1 VKPSDEHSAELAI
14 KNPMGFHVRPVQ
26 RFAELARLFQS
37 DVEVKL
43 RGRNVSGKSIMSL
56 MTLGARRGDT
66 LLVTARGVDARQC
79 IGVLTFLAGNRFF
92 VEDSLD
98 GGGEPGRHM
107 ERLAH
112 MASCFNSKIT
122 VSLDERQ
129 ADAKQPDAL
138 RALGLEPT
146 SVPELRIEGDDA
158 EQARAVLGQL
168 CQHCYFVEDAMG
180 KRKDRA
186 S

>member
-1 VKPSDEHSAELAI
+1 
-14 KNPMGFHVRPVQ
+14 MGFHVRPVQ

-37 DVEVKL
+37 DVEVQL

-66 LLVTARGVDARQC
+66 MLVTARGVDARQC
-79 IGVLTFLAGNRFF
+79 IGVLMFLAGNRFF
-92 VEDSLD
+92 VEDALD
-98 GGGEPGRHM
+98 GGGEPGRHL

-112 MASCFNSKIT
+112 MASCFNSNIT
-122 VSLDERQ
+122 ASVDDRYV
-129 ADAKQPDAL
+129 DAKDLDAL
-138 RALGLEPT
+138 RGLKIQPT
-146 SVPELRIEGDDA
+146 SMPELRIEGDDA

-180 KRKDRA
+180 KRKDKA